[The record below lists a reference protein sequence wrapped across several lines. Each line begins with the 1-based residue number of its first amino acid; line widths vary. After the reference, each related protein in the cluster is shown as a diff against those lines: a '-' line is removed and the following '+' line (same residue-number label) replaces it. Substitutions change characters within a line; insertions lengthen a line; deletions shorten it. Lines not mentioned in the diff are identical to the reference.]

1 MMKYRAEIDGLRAL
15 AVLPVIFFHAGFSW
29 FSGGF
34 VGVDI
39 FFVISGYL
47 ITTIIITEILNDKFS
62 LVNFYERRA
71 RRILPALFF
80 VMLFCL
86 PFAWFI
92 LTPSDLINFG
102 QSLVAV
108 STFLSNFFFWID
120 SGYFSTDAELKPL
133 LHTWSLA
140 VEEQYYIIFPIFLI
154 IAWRYGIKFI
164 LFLLFFSFLASL
176 FIANYGAYRAPNAT
190 FFLLPTRGWELILG
204 VFAAIYL
211 QYNEY
216 SKSFLVNQLLS
227 ILGLLMVFF
236 SIIYFDH
243 STPFPSFYAL
253 IPTVGTCLLILFCVS
268 GTVVYKILSSKLFVG
283 IGLISYSAYLW
294 HQPLLAFSRHYFSQE
309 ISSFILIFLCLLSL
323 FMAYVSWKWI
333 ESPFRNKT
341 IFNKNQIFS
350 FSLVGI
356 VFFIAIGTFFD
367 RSNGGINYYNTQ
379 DQKILKNFLNAS
391 DYVMER
397 FSKIQLKDFE
407 TSNNP
412 SMKRVLLIGDS
423 NAEDLTNA
431 IHESNAIDN
440 LDLSGYNIP
449 ARCGSLMINQSR
461 LKKYQATNCIQLQN
475 FFNSQKLAHLIEDAD
490 EVWISS
496 IWMAWTLDFLEESLI
511 NLKRIN
517 PNIKIFGPKYL
528 GEVQSRDYKKFGIN
542 IWKNTLPLGSNTK
555 FPERRARLM
564 STLHRLEVPFID
576 LQIKLC
582 EGQETCPN
590 FDGENLLTF
599 DGDHLTRYGAR
610 KLGNILAN
618 NKDI

>member
-1 MMKYRAEIDGLRAL
+1 MKYRAEIDGLRAL
-15 AVLPVIFFHAGFSW
+15 AVLPVIFFHAGFSL

-47 ITTIIITEILNDKFS
+47 ITTIILTEILNDKFS
-62 LVNFYERRA
+62 LTNFYERRA

-80 VMLFCL
+80 VMLCCL

-92 LTPSDLINFG
+92 LAPSDLINFG

-108 STFLSNFFFWID
+108 ATFSSNFFFWMD
-120 SGYFSTDAELKPL
+120 SGYFSTNAELKPL

-154 IAWRYGIKFI
+154 IAWRYGIKSI

-204 VFAAIYL
+204 VFTAIYL

-216 SKSFLVNQLLS
+216 FKSLLVNQLLS
-227 ILGLLMVFF
+227 ILGFLMILF
-236 SIIYFDH
+236 SIKYFDN

-253 IPTVGTCLLILFCVS
+253 IPTIGTCLLILFCVS
-268 GTVVYKILSSKLFVG
+268 GTLAYKMLSNKLFVG

-294 HQPLLAFSRHYFSQE
+294 HQPLLAFSRHYFVEE
-309 ISSFILIFLCLLSL
+309 ISSLILISLCLLSL
-323 FMAYVSWKWI
+323 LMAYVSWRWI
-333 ESPFRNKT
+333 ESPFRNKN

-350 FSLVGI
+350 FSLAGI
-356 VFFIAIGTFFD
+356 VFFIVIGIFLD
-367 RSNGGINYYNTQ
+367 RSNGGINYYNQQ

-391 DYVMER
+391 DYVTQR
-397 FSKIQLKDFE
+397 FDKIQLKDFE

-412 SMKRVLLIGDS
+412 SAKRVLLIGDS

-431 IHESNAIDN
+431 IYESNAINN
-440 LDLSGYNIP
+440 LNLSGYYIP
-449 ARCGSLMINQSR
+449 ARCGSLMIDQSR
-461 LKKYQATNCIQLQN
+461 IREYQAKDCIELQN
-475 FFNSQKLAHLIEDAD
+475 FFNSKKLNRLIENAD

-496 IWMAWTLDFLEESLI
+496 IWMAWTLDFLDESI
-511 NLKRIN
+511 KNIKMIN

-528 GEVQSRDYKKFGIN
+528 GEVKSSDYKKYGIN
-542 IWKNTLPLGSNTK
+542 IWKNTLPLGSNIK
-555 FPERRARLM
+555 FPDRRARLI
-564 STLHRLEVPFID
+564 SILDRLEIPFID
-576 LQIKLC
+576 LQINLC

-599 DGDHLTRYGAR
+599 DGDHLTKHGAK
-610 KLGNILAN
+610 KLGKILKE